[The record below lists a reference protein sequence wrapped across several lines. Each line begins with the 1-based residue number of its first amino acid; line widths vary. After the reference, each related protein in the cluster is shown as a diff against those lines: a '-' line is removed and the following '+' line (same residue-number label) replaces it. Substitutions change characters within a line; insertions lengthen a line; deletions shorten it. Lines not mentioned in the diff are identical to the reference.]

1 MPYFGEIAF
10 FVFLHY
16 KINVIK
22 MAMRKTEVLL
32 VVNLLMDGWS
42 G

>member
-1 MPYFGEIAF
+1 MDWDFPFS
-10 FVFLHY
+10 FLLI
-16 KINVIK
+16 KK

>member
-1 MPYFGEIAF
+1 MSDPARGKLLI
-10 FVFLHY
+10 
-16 KINVIK
+16 KIKK